1 MMSLS
6 VGDTLSAAGPGKCS
20 TRQNFPFRVARVV
33 DRRPDGS
40 DPAALP
46 SQCLGAGSKRT
57 RHAVVLGSSKQNPSW
72 PKTRRPIRIHMG
84 LRQYL
89 ILDQRNWTSIMPAAD
104 LPWDDTAALVK
115 ELGAGDREIA
125 AEGSLRAITAEIATW
140 SQPAWRRYRIVLPDR
155 ASSPFA
161 FEPESFAFLI
171 GRLKTA

>member
-20 TRQNFPFRVARVV
+20 TRQNFPFREAR
-33 DRRPDGS
+33 GWI
-40 DPAALP
+40 AGLMIP
-46 SQCLGAGSKRT
+46 SQPPAPRHALGQARNAP

-89 ILDQRNWTSIMPAAD
+89 ILGQRNWTSIMPAAD

-115 ELGAGDREIA
+115 ELGAGDREIT
-125 AEGSLRAITAEIATW
+125 AEGSLRAITAEIATL